1 VKYGHLGQW
10 MQVVTFSDLLGTGL
24 IVLVYGYVY
33 TNISAAVDG
42 FWANLEL
49 GTAPVGGF
57 GVEETRDLTCENGG
71 CKLPQGGL

>member
-1 VKYGHLGQW
+1 

-42 FWANLEL
+42 F
-49 GTAPVGGF
+49 
-57 GVEETRDLTCENGG
+57 
-71 CKLPQGGL
+71 